1 VPENW
6 HSPRTRSAAAAVAP
20 ARLAEQHNGYAVWR
34 QAPDGT
40 LEIAT
45 LEDGRLTRH
54 LVHEDGTTTALE
66 SFEPSAGYVFG
77 LWLTWIGFAICV
89 LIVVSG
95 AILAPDGVS
104 HRRAALGVAVF
115 AAFIAGI
122 ALSAIGATMREH
134 RSDPR
139 WLLRRLGDDPTDW
152 QIPPQLHGWQPA
164 SSQQLAAVEELAVEH
179 EDGVAYV
186 RDNGGAT
193 IQALVLRKRRVDS
206 YWIDRLGN
214 VGLSETLPTRFLGT
228 WSLARRVRK
237 LPDAWAWVEIRTRPE
252 PTSDA

>member
-1 VPENW
+1 M
-6 HSPRTRSAAAAVAP
+6 AP

-34 QAPDGT
+34 QTSKGT
-40 LEIAT
+40 LEVAT

-66 SFEPSAGYVFG
+66 SSEPSAGYVFG
-77 LWLTWIGFAICV
+77 LWLTWIGLAICV
-89 LIVVSG
+89 VIVVSG

-104 HRRAALGVAVF
+104 HRRAALGVAAF
-115 AAFIAGI
+115 AAFVAGM
-122 ALSAIGATMREH
+122 ALSAMGGTMREH

-139 WLLRRLGDDPTDW
+139 WLLRRLGDDPADW

-164 SSQQLAAVEELAVEH
+164 SSEQLTAVEELAEAH

-186 RDNGGAT
+186 RNDGGST
-193 IQALVLRKRRVDS
+193 VDVLVLRKRRVDS

-214 VGLSETLPTRFLGT
+214 VGLRETLPTRFLGT

-237 LPDAWAWVEIRTRPE
+237 LPDASAWIEIRTMPE
-252 PTSDA
+252 PTNDA

>member
-1 VPENW
+1 MPENW

-89 LIVVSG
+89 VIVVSG

-122 ALSAIGATMREH
+122 ALSAVGATMREH

-214 VGLSETLPTRFLGT
+214 VGLSETLPTGFLGT